1 MIHQWKPTECMHFT
15 TLLYTPICHCKS
27 SNKFVTML
35 KGDYM
40 SYYWGVNTPPYPRPG
55 RTSPVNKTSS
65 IEKVA

>member
-27 SNKFVTML
+27 SAKFVTML

-40 SYYWGVNTPPYPRPG
+40 SYYWGVNTPLTPPDAP
-55 RTSPVNKTSS
+55 
-65 IEKVA
+65 AL